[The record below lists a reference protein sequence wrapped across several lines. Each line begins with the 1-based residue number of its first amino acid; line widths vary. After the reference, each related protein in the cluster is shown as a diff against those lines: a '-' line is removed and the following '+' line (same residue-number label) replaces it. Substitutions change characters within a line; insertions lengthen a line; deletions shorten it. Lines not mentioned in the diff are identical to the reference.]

1 MSSGWRVHVG
11 CLLVVALSLW
21 AIPSAEAATLRLDG
35 RFGKGGIARVPFRVT
50 SGLRPVR
57 PVRQPDG
64 KVLVAASNDADHGY
78 SEILLARFTRR
89 GRPDPTFGH
98 RGREHLG
105 RRWNFEPY
113 AVDVQPDGRILVLG
127 AAGHGPALY
136 PTPPG
141 RFGLAR

>member
-1 MSSGWRVHVG
+1 
-11 CLLVVALSLW
+11 LVADRWDAL
-21 AIPSAEAATLRLDG
+21 ARGGADG
-35 RFGKGGIARVPFRVT
+35 RRRDASPRCRFGEGGIARVPFRVT
-50 SGLRPVR
+50 PGLRPVR

-113 AVDVQPDGRILVLG
+113 AVHVQPDGRILVLG
-127 AAGHGPALY
+127 GVQRGPPARIRCFLGAACRVRAL
-136 PTPPG
+136 
-141 RFGLAR
+141 R